1 MSIQNQSEI
10 KKDPVDI
17 VPDDVENKDLLETF
31 EKKKQVVKRK
41 LFESSNAVKTRNK
54 EADIDF
60 AAIKTQDEE

>member
-17 VPDDVENKDLLETF
+17 VPEDLENKDLLDTF
-31 EKKKQVVKRK
+31 EKKKLAVKRK

-60 AAIKTQDEE
+60 TANKTQDEE